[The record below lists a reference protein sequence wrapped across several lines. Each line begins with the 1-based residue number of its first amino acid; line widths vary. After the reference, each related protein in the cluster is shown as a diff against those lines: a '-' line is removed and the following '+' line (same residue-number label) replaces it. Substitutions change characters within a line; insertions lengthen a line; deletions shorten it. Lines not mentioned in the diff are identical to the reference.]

1 MSQESASLGVVIPV
15 LNEAARLEN
24 ALAELARHAL
34 HEIIVVDGGSQD
46 KSRSIVEK
54 YTRTQSNVKLITSE
68 AGRARQMNAGAAA
81 SSADIL
87 CFLHADTS
95 LPDEAIHLIQY
106 AVSSNGTWGRFD
118 VRFAEPYRMLR
129 IVAWGMNRRS
139 ALTGICTGDQCIWV
153 TRELFEKTGGYADIP
168 LMEDIELSKR
178 LKKLSR
184 PHRIET
190 QVTTSARRWLNNG
203 IVRTIILMWCLR
215 FLYWLGVSP
224 RRLAAMYR

>member
-1 MSQESASLGVVIPV
+1 LSQGSASLGIVVPV

-24 ALAELARHAL
+24 ALKELARHAP

-46 KSRSIVEK
+46 NTRSIVEELAQI
-54 YTRTQSNVKLITSE
+54 QSNVRLITSE

-81 SSADIL
+81 SSGDIL

-95 LPDEAIHLIQY
+95 LPDDAIHLIQH
-106 AVSSNGTWGRFD
+106 AVGSSGLWGRFD
-118 VRFAEPYRMLR
+118 VRFAEPNRMLR
-129 IVAWGMNRRS
+129 IVAWSMNWRS

-153 TRELFEKTGGYADIP
+153 TRELFKKTGGYADIP
-168 LMEDIELSKR
+168 LMEDVELSKR

-184 PHRIET
+184 PYRIKT
-190 QVTTSARRWLNNG
+190 PVTTSARRWINNG
-203 IVRTIILMWCLR
+203 IVRTITLMWCLR